1 MMRGCDVGCP
11 QGAIHN
17 GWATKGR
24 LMIVI
29 NRLPRSRQDLER
41 TDDMHGRALGWA
53 RAEAALEVFELC
65 GLAVVLCDRFG
76 KVLRLNDAAQG
87 LLQNDLRIVQGR
99 LVCANRETTLMLEQA
114 LPRLQAAG
122 RRGRA
127 VDRPITVL
135 RAGRRP
141 ILVYPMR
148 LASVCAD
155 SSAPCQSL
163 MVLID
168 LDAQPTLPPQLLSL
182 CFGLS
187 AAEARLAARF
197 AAGEGLETAA
207 QELAITKAT
216 ARNQLKAIF
225 AKTGVHRQSELTA
238 LLARLPDFESR

>member
-1 MMRGCDVGCP
+1 MRGCDVGCP

-17 GWATKGR
+17 GWATEGR

-53 RAEAALEVFELC
+53 RAEAALEVFEVC

-87 LLQNDLRIVQGR
+87 LLQDDLRIVQGR

-122 RRGRA
+122 RGRA
-127 VDRPITVL
+127 VDRPVTVL

-148 LASVCAD
+148 LGVRMRGRRRRPARASWC
-155 SSAPCQSL
+155 SSISVRGQRC
-163 MVLID
+163 
-168 LDAQPTLPPQLLSL
+168 PP
-182 CFGLS
+182 
-187 AAEARLAARF
+187 AAEPVLWPQCGGSEARGPPRCRRGFGDCRAR
-197 AAGEGLETAA
+197 AWRSRRRPR
-207 QELAITKAT
+207 AT
-216 ARNQLKAIF
+216 
-225 AKTGVHRQSELTA
+225 S
-238 LLARLPDFESR
+238 